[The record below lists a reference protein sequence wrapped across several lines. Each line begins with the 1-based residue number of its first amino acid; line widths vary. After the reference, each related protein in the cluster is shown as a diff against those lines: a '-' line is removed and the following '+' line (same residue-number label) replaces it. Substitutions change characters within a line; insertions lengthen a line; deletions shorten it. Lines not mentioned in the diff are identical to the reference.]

1 MLLTHSSVME
11 SLGQPLHPWGLMG
24 STSLKPLHISAAGFT
39 ITHSFPFL
47 EWKSAT
53 SSSFEPK

>member
-39 ITHSFPFL
+39 RLPFFITSEVEICHPLFL
-47 EWKSAT
+47 LT
-53 SSSFEPK
+53 